1 MGAARR
7 AAGPALHVQVL
18 PAARL
23 RRASLRRDRDEPRPA
38 HRLHRAGLVRPRRVL
53 RPGRLR
59 ERRTP
64 GARGRLAVAVP
75 PLRRPRRR
83 PLRAGGQLLLHSA
96 PRDLLRVAHADLR
109 RGRVPVLPLHADLRR
124 LGRDPGGPAPA
135 PGRELRDR
143 HADAELLPRPRLPGA
158 RVPRVPRA
166 RHLALRQGARRDP
179 GERGSRA
186 LSRLQRPALQDGRVH
201 DLGAPH
207 RSGRRALS
215 RALGLRDARPHAL
228 DGVGRVH
235 HHGHDRRGR
244 GARPPP
250 PRRAAMARDGVVLE
264 VDGVSKSFGAL
275 AALSN
280 VSLVVQAGQIFSVI
294 GPNGAG
300 KSTLFNVVSG
310 LHVPSTGRVR
320 LRDREIAGLAPET
333 INRLGVAKTF
343 QITNIFPEISVF
355 ETVRVAAQSRV
366 RESGRLPSLW
376 RLPDVEAAAADLLRA
391 FGLAAK
397 RDEMAEH
404 LSHGEQRYLEICLAL
419 ATEPTLLLLDE
430 PTAGMTPG
438 ETKEAMALIRQIA
451 SARGLT
457 VLLIE
462 HDMSVVMGIS
472 DRIAVLH
479 FGEKIAEGAPE
490 EIRNDPKVV
499 EAYLGPPED

>member
-1 MGAARR
+1 
-7 AAGPALHVQVL
+7 
-18 PAARL
+18 
-23 RRASLRRDRDEPRPA
+23 
-38 HRLHRAGLVRPRRVL
+38 
-53 RPGRLR
+53 
-59 ERRTP
+59 
-64 GARGRLAVAVP
+64 
-75 PLRRPRRR
+75 
-83 PLRAGGQLLLHSA
+83 
-96 PRDLLRVAHADLR
+96 
-109 RGRVPVLPLHADLRR
+109 
-124 LGRDPGGPAPA
+124 
-135 PGRELRDR
+135 
-143 HADAELLPRPRLPGA
+143 
-158 RVPRVPRA
+158 
-166 RHLALRQGARRDP
+166 
-179 GERGSRA
+179 
-186 LSRLQRPALQDGRVH
+186 
-201 DLGAPH
+201 
-207 RSGRRALS
+207 
-215 RALGLRDARPHAL
+215 
-228 DGVGRVH
+228 
-235 HHGHDRRGR
+235 
-244 GARPPP
+244 
-250 PRRAAMARDGVVLE
+250 MARDGVVLE
-264 VDGVSKSFGAL
+264 VDAVSKSFGAL

-310 LHVPSTGRVR
+310 LHVPTTGRVR
-320 LRDREIAGLAPET
+320 FRDREIAGLAPET

-355 ETVRVAAQSRV
+355 ENVRVAAQSRV

-397 RDEMAEH
+397 RDEMAEN

-438 ETKEAMALIRQIA
+438 ETKEATALIRQIA

-490 EIRNDPKVV
+490 EIRSDPKVV

>member
-1 MGAARR
+1 
-7 AAGPALHVQVL
+7 
-18 PAARL
+18 
-23 RRASLRRDRDEPRPA
+23 
-38 HRLHRAGLVRPRRVL
+38 
-53 RPGRLR
+53 
-59 ERRTP
+59 
-64 GARGRLAVAVP
+64 
-75 PLRRPRRR
+75 
-83 PLRAGGQLLLHSA
+83 
-96 PRDLLRVAHADLR
+96 
-109 RGRVPVLPLHADLRR
+109 
-124 LGRDPGGPAPA
+124 
-135 PGRELRDR
+135 
-143 HADAELLPRPRLPGA
+143 
-158 RVPRVPRA
+158 
-166 RHLALRQGARRDP
+166 
-179 GERGSRA
+179 
-186 LSRLQRPALQDGRVH
+186 
-201 DLGAPH
+201 
-207 RSGRRALS
+207 
-215 RALGLRDARPHAL
+215 
-228 DGVGRVH
+228 
-235 HHGHDRRGR
+235 
-244 GARPPP
+244 
-250 PRRAAMARDGVVLE
+250 MARDGVVLE
-264 VDGVSKSFGAL
+264 VDRVSKSFGAL

-310 LHVPSTGRVR
+310 LHVPTTGRVR
-320 LRDREIAGLAPET
+320 FRGREIAGLAPET

-355 ETVRVAAQSRV
+355 ENVRVAAQSRA

-397 RDEMAEH
+397 RDEMAEN

-438 ETKEAMALIRQIA
+438 ETKEATALIRQIA

-490 EIRNDPKVV
+490 EIRSDPKVV
-499 EAYLGPPED
+499 EAYLGPPEA

>member
-1 MGAARR
+1 
-7 AAGPALHVQVL
+7 
-18 PAARL
+18 
-23 RRASLRRDRDEPRPA
+23 
-38 HRLHRAGLVRPRRVL
+38 
-53 RPGRLR
+53 
-59 ERRTP
+59 
-64 GARGRLAVAVP
+64 
-75 PLRRPRRR
+75 
-83 PLRAGGQLLLHSA
+83 
-96 PRDLLRVAHADLR
+96 
-109 RGRVPVLPLHADLRR
+109 
-124 LGRDPGGPAPA
+124 
-135 PGRELRDR
+135 
-143 HADAELLPRPRLPGA
+143 
-158 RVPRVPRA
+158 
-166 RHLALRQGARRDP
+166 
-179 GERGSRA
+179 
-186 LSRLQRPALQDGRVH
+186 
-201 DLGAPH
+201 
-207 RSGRRALS
+207 
-215 RALGLRDARPHAL
+215 
-228 DGVGRVH
+228 
-235 HHGHDRRGR
+235 
-244 GARPPP
+244 
-250 PRRAAMARDGVVLE
+250 MARDGVVLE

-310 LHVPSTGRVR
+310 LHVPTTGRVR

-355 ETVRVAAQSRV
+355 ENVRVAAQSRV

-397 RDEMAEH
+397 RDEMAEN

-438 ETKEAMALIRQIA
+438 ETKEATALIRQIA

-457 VLLIE
+457 LLLIE

-490 EIRNDPKVV
+490 EIRSDPKVV